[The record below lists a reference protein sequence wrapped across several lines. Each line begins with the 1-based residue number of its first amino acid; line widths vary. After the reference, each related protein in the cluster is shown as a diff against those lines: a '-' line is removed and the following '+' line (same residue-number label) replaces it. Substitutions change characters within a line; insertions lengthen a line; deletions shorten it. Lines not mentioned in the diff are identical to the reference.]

1 MPFHQACCLFLAI
14 NSWLDISKEP
24 KKEICFIPCKLSE
37 LQSELLTIYSNNA
50 RNSGDVHILEP
61 VKKGKYSGTR
71 TTNQNYQEML
81 AKNAPQI
88 KLWNEEFEQFERLSM
103 REGEPVLCTRNH
115 WEKDLQNGSLG
126 TIINVYSELQEQ
138 FDCKDQPTGE
148 AYTDI
153 QWDNG
158 QIRPLTEDL
167 IDDIELA
174 YSITAHKAQG
184 SQWNTIIF
192 PVYKCRNLD
201 RSLLY
206 TAITRA
212 KKKVI
217 LLGDPD
223 IAKQAVLEIPH
234 SFQRITGLCE
244 LLYSD
249 VE

>member
-1 MPFHQACCLFLAI
+1 LAI

-126 TIINVYSELQEQ
+126 TIINVYSELQEHLTAKINQ
-138 FDCKDQPTGE
+138 QVKLILIF
-148 AYTDI
+148 
-153 QWDNG
+153 NG
-158 QIRPLTEDL
+158 IMV
-167 IDDIELA
+167 
-174 YSITAHKAQG
+174 K
-184 SQWNTIIF
+184 
-192 PVYKCRNLD
+192 LD
-201 RSLLY
+201 
-206 TAITRA
+206 
-212 KKKVI
+212 
-217 LLGDPD
+217 
-223 IAKQAVLEIPH
+223 H
-234 SFQRITGLCE
+234 
-244 LLYSD
+244 
-249 VE
+249 